1 MCACVSLAHSV
12 LWKWFS
18 SILPRFL
25 GCLGVLVPGVCV
37 CVRARA
43 RVRACVRACSLL
55 SVVLYTRIGV
65 VLLSPCAWVHCIC
78 CGYSLE
84 YVLCSVHC
92 PVDFALCEFVHC

>member
-1 MCACVSLAHSV
+1 MCVCVDLAHLV

-18 SILPRFL
+18 SILPQFL
-25 GCLGVLVPGVCV
+25 GCLGVFVPGMC
-37 CVRARA
+37 
-43 RVRACVRACSLL
+43 ACSLL

-65 VLLSPCAWVHCIC
+65 VLLSPCAWVYCIS

-92 PVDFALCEFVHC
+92 PFDLALCEFVHC

>member
-1 MCACVSLAHSV
+1 MCVGLGHLV

-25 GCLGVLVPGVCV
+25 GCLGVLVPGMCE
-37 CVRARA
+37 
-43 RVRACVRACSLL
+43 CSLL

-65 VLLSPCAWVHCIC
+65 VLLSPCAWVHSIY

-84 YVLCSVHC
+84 YVLCAVHCPLDFALRESVHC
-92 PVDFALCEFVHC
+92 